1 MPFGI
6 KRVTNA
12 KGEKKYKVV
21 NKVTGKTYSKEPMTK
36 AKAEKQRIAIN
47 INLNSKDD

>member
-12 KGEKKYKVV
+12 KGEKKYKVF
-21 NKVTGKTYSKEPMTK
+21 NRITGKTYSEKPMTEEK
-36 AKAEKQRIAIN
+36 AKAQRIAIT
-47 INLNSKDD
+47 INMKKDE

>member
-12 KGEKKYKVV
+12 KGEKRYKVV

-36 AKAEKQRIAIN
+36 ARPRNRK
-47 INLNSKDD
+47 SPSPST